1 MRGGGSL
8 LAHRGKSSPRAS
20 TETTRQGVQD
30 PLPKARKCLLWN
42 SASRALSSPVLLI
55 TSSRKSSPASVSEGG
70 LVVRAQGL
78 HSIHGVVVGGTAAGP
93 AVRALCEPLLP
104 PQPFAGLCSASC
116 GPTDCPMLA

>member
-104 PQPFAGLCSASC
+104 PHPLQACARH
-116 GPTDCPMLA
+116 LAAPRTAPC